1 MESVYTIEFIRVT
14 ERRSGMT
21 VSPWRAMTVRII
33 QKKQFMV
40 KETERMGRKFERN

>member
-14 ERRSGMT
+14 ERSGMT

-33 QKKQFMV
+33 RKKQFMV